1 MTLYFDIVNK
11 SINLN
16 SVEKLLEASASVEIL
31 KKDLAVMEQDLA
43 MYFDHILHQFLKL
56 FIYQHCYL
64 ISRLALRKKQRVF

>member
-11 SINLN
+11 SINFN

-43 MYFDHILHQFLKL
+43 MYFDHILQQFLKL
-56 FIYQHCYL
+56 FICQYCYL